1 MIRIK
6 LKESKIQFDKITV
19 VDYIEDKEDE
29 EKVKREILSHQ
40 YPVQVLSEYYILRIE
55 NVNGV
60 KTAYISK
67 SI

>member
-1 MIRIK
+1 MK
-6 LKESKIQFDKITV
+6 LKDSKIQFDKIIV
-19 VDYIEDKEDE
+19 VAYIEDKQDE
-29 EKVKREILSHQ
+29 EKVKQEILSPE
-40 YPVQVLSEYYILRIE
+40 YPVQALSEYYILRIE